1 MTSIAQLTSLK
12 ETAPVDIEGLTFEIT
27 YRPNRLTMH
36 RSIEMDRLARE
47 SQLESMAAL
56 VPEILESWDLEG
68 PLEDDAGETL
78 VEEGEVI
85 PVDPDVLVHLPV
97 MFYAGLS
104 RELQRLA
111 TEGPKPTTAKP
122 RSKKQ
127 SRGRS

>member
-1 MTSIAQLTSLK
+1 MTSIAQLTARR
-12 ETAPVDIEGLTFEIT
+12 EEATVTIEGLEFTVA

-36 RSIEMDRLARE
+36 RMIEMERLAKE
-47 SQLESMAAL
+47 SDLEAMAAL

-68 PLEDDAGETL
+68 PLDDDEGET
-78 VEEGEVI
+78 VVDEGEVI

-111 TEGPKPTTAKP
+111 TEGPNPTKARP
-122 RSKKQ
+122 RSKKR
-127 SRGRS
+127 SRTRS